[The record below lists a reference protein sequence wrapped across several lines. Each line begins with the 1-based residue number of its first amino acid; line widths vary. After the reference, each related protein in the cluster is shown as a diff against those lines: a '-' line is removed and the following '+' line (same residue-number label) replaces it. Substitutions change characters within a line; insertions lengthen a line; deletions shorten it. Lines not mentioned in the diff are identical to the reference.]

1 MIIKLD
7 PANAFSTADEP
18 GNFTTGQNGRA
29 MFPGVEHVGCRKA
42 KRVDGA
48 IGDLNG
54 AEQSRIHGRL
64 NTQRFRWRQLAGL
77 DTGLLT
83 GADKGLLP
91 GQVVLGKGD
100 KQSVSGL
107 NTVAGDAA
115 QDAVFTDAFPGRFAI
130 GYGIARAAVQQ
141 PPCSA
146 ATIIAELGIP
156 KSTVYL
162 LLGELKKQRFIS
174 MDNQD
179 NYCLWTKLVELA
191 GQALSKMD
199 LRELARPRLTRLM
212 DECGLLCHLGII
224 DQGNAYYILKIE
236 SPATISVRS
245 HEGKSLSLYRSGI
258 GKCLLAWQPASVQAS
273 IIEDLQ
279 WERATPTTITD
290 AQQLR
295 EELGRIRARGW
306 SFDNGEDYP
315 DVRCVAAPVF
325 NANNDLTAAISVV
338 GTRLQINEDNRDYLA
353 GKAIAC
359 AKDISRLLGWKS
371 PFEQLASS

>member
-1 MIIKLD
+1 MLESTKV
-7 PANAFSTADEP
+7 PALTRAIEILNLI
-18 GNFTTGQNGRA
+18 GR
-29 MFPGVEHVGCRKA
+29 
-42 KRVDGA
+42 
-48 IGDLNG
+48 IG
-54 AEQSRIHGRL
+54 
-64 NTQRFRWRQLAGL
+64 
-77 DTGLLT
+77 
-83 GADKGLLP
+83 
-91 GQVVLGKGD
+91 
-100 KQSVSGL
+100 
-107 NTVAGDAA
+107 
-115 QDAVFTDAFPGRFAI
+115 
-130 GYGIARAAVQQ
+130 
-141 PPCSA
+141 PCSA

-279 WERATPTTITD
+279 WERATPTTISN

-325 NANNDLTAAISVV
+325 NANNELTAAISVV

-353 GKAIAC
+353 GRAIAC